1 MDVTLLLCGEI
12 ALSQCFNLPFYTK
25 NLRMKWYH
33 NCILVFRAHNNES
46 YESNQIHLV
55 NLVLDVLKPGLQR
68 SALTGKL
75 NWSH

>member
-1 MDVTLLLCGEI
+1 
-12 ALSQCFNLPFYTK
+12 
-25 NLRMKWYH
+25 MKWYH